1 MVDDYLR
8 QYGLIMI
15 YRGIAIMIPA
25 TMLILSFALRLV
37 GVRPHKPSPV
47 KSSLYECGVTPIGRQ
62 YLQFNFRYYIFGLLF
77 VAFDVVVVFLYPWAT
92 QFSTLGGFA
101 FTTIAVFMSILLL
114 GWVYAWRKGA
124 LEWE

>member
-15 YRGIAIMIPA
+15 YSGIAITIPA
-25 TMLILSFALRLV
+25 SMIILSFALRFV
-37 GVRPHKPSPV
+37 GIRPHKPNPV

-62 YLQFNFRYYIFGLLF
+62 HVQFNFRYYIFGLLF

-92 QFSTLGGFA
+92 RFSALGGFA
-101 FTTIAVFMSILLL
+101 LITIAVFMSILLL